1 MAYPWSPRGSG
12 FKSPRPHQIRLSF
25 RFCEFVYFVAV
36 LTREKSPR
44 SNSYA
49 IYDSVAREKVLVY
62 TDTITLTSISQALC
76 F

>member
-1 MAYPWSPRGSG
+1 M
-12 FKSPRPHQIRLSF
+12 
-25 RFCEFVYFVAV
+25 YFVVV

-44 SNSYA
+44 PKSYA
-49 IYDSVAREKVLVY
+49 IYDSVVREKVLVY